1 MNGHIYQVK
10 SKKGYKIQE
19 IEIMSIYEL
28 INLSPIR
35 YNCFKDKF

>member
-19 IEIMSIYEL
+19 IEVISIYQL
-28 INLSPIR
+28 ICLSPPR

>member
-10 SKKGYKIQE
+10 SKKVYKIQE
-19 IEIMSIYEL
+19 IEVLSIYEL
-28 INLSPIR
+28 IYLSPTR